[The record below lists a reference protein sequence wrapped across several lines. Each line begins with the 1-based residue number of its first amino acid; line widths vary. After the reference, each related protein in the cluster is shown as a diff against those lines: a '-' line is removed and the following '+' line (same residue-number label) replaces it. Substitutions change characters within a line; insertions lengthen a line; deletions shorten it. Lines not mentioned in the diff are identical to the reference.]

1 MPISTSI
8 PPSGPARNG
17 SRFTRFGSAIGLAA
31 IAAVL
36 CVLPATLR
44 VCAAVGPVETIPR
57 VSIALA
63 AAALLPMVVS
73 ILVLRGAREG
83 LRAFAGPEMGVR
95 SFGAGLWVTSLI
107 VTFSVF
113 GGVLRATTHHHAL
126 AGVTFAFGALAL
138 AVGSALVCARV
149 VVILRLASPLV
160 RWALAGALAG
170 LAMVALAWV
179 GFRFMR
185 ATAHDPASA
194 SAAAIVVDTLAFTLA
209 AGFAAQPSFA
219 LRRPLALS
227 GPPVAVVIAILG
239 IAALHD
245 PRLRAAI
252 DDHAP
257 AFSTAAW
264 WIPGEGSE

>member
-1 MPISTSI
+1 MPVSTSI
-8 PPSGPARNG
+8 APGDPARNG
-17 SRFTRFGSAIGLAA
+17 SRFTRIGTAIGLGA
-31 IAAVL
+31 IAAVV

-63 AAALLPMVVS
+63 AAALVPMIAS

-83 LRAFAGPEMGVR
+83 LRAYGGPEMGVR
-95 SFGAGLWVTSLI
+95 SFGAALWLVSLI

-113 GGVLRATTHHHAL
+113 GSVLRATTHHHAL

-138 AVGSALVCARV
+138 AVGSALVCARMV
-149 VVILRLASPLV
+149 AILRLASPLI

-170 LAMVALAWV
+170 LATVALAWV
-179 GFRFMR
+179 GFRFMV

-194 SAAAIVVDTLAFTLA
+194 SAAAIVVDALAFTLA
-209 AGFAAQPSFA
+209 AVFAAQPSFA

-227 GPPVAVVIAILG
+227 GPPVAVVIAVLG
-239 IAALHD
+239 MAALRD
-245 PRLRAAI
+245 PPLRGAI
-252 DDHAP
+252 DEHAP

-264 WIPGEGSE
+264 WVPGGSE